1 MDKVV
6 GMKRNKDTVRTLS
19 NQSGYLIPNQAVA
32 FDKGAHQK
40 CGEVLAQGPVIF
52 IKIKNKK
59 HWPIEYVSDNV
70 RALGY
75 APGEWMHKD
84 FFYEKIIHPEDIKSL
99 KEAIHQKQK
108 TGFNNFG
115 QEYRIVSADGKIK
128 WVYHHII
135 FEKNQL
141 GQIHGYGG
149 YLIDI
154 TDQRKKEENWRMA
167 QIVFENTVEGIVV
180 TDLEGTIQW
189 VNAAFTKITGYTAQ
203 EAIGQNPRILKSERH
218 TKAFYEKMWDDL
230 IQKGRWQGEIWNRR
244 KNGETYP
251 EWMVITTIYDVDGN
265 PVQYVS
271 VFNDITEYMQKEQ
284 HIRYQAYHDAL
295 TGLPNRILFK
305 DRLNLAISH
314 AHKHSKML
322 AVMLL
327 DLDRFKRVND
337 TLGYA
342 LGDILLQS
350 VAERLKSLITEGNTV
365 ARLSADEFI
374 FIIEDI
380 NRVQDVIKIANRIL
394 HSFEEPFLLEGYEL
408 YVNASLGI
416 SIYPLDGN
424 DAEDLMK
431 KANVSMHWGKEKGGS
446 TYKFYTAAM
455 DKRASAELVLEN
467 DLFKAIEKNELY
479 LCYQPQIDIFSKNMI
494 GAEALVRWKHPKL
507 GEIPPSKFIPLA
519 ERSGFIIGL
528 GEWVLRKACEQLK
541 RWHQNGF
548 SGIKVAVNLSTLQ
561 FRQKNLVNMVMEI
574 LKETGLKPVHLE
586 MEITE
591 SSAMQDPDFTI
602 AILKKFT
609 EMGIEI
615 AIDDFGT
622 GYSSLAYLKRFPLQK
637 LKIDRSFIQDLNHKE
652 ESQAIV
658 SAIIAMSRNLGL
670 KVLAEGVETKQ
681 QFDYLKQQGCE
692 QIQGYFFSPP
702 LRAEKFEQIFLK

>member
-6 GMKRNKDTVRTLS
+6 GVKRNEGKIQVLS
-19 NQSGYLIPNQAVA
+19 NQSGHLKQNQVVA
-32 FDKGAHQK
+32 FDEDTYRKYA
-40 CGEVLAQGPVIF
+40 EVLTQGPVIF
-52 IKIKNKK
+52 IKMQNKE
-59 HWPIEYVSDNV
+59 HWPVEYVSDNI
-70 RALGY
+70 RTLGY
-75 APGEWMHKD
+75 APEEWIHQD
-84 FFYEKIIHPEDIKSL
+84 FFYEKIIHPEDIEFF
-99 KEAIHQKQK
+99 KEVLHQKQNA
-108 TGFNNFG
+108 GCNSFG
-115 QEYRIVSADGKIK
+115 QEYRILSADGQIK

-135 FEKNQL
+135 FEKDQS

-149 YLIDI
+149 YLLDI

-189 VNAAFTKITGYTAQ
+189 VNAAFTKITGYTPE
-203 EAIGQNPRILKSERH
+203 EAIGKNPRILKSERH
-218 TKAFYEKMWDDL
+218 SQKFYEKMWNDL

-271 VFNDITEYMQKEQ
+271 VFNDITEHMQKEQ
-284 HIRYQAYHDAL
+284 HIQYQAYHDAL
-295 TGLPNRILFK
+295 TGLPNRNLFK

-314 AHKHSKML
+314 AHKQSKML

-337 TLGYA
+337 TLSYA

-374 FIIEDI
+374 FLIEDI
-380 NRVQDVIKIANRIL
+380 QRVQDVIKIANRIL
-394 HSFEEPFLLEGYEL
+394 HSFEKPFVLEGYEL
-408 YVNASLGI
+408 YVSASLGI
-416 SIYPLDGN
+416 SIYPLDGD
-424 DAEDLMK
+424 DAEILMK
-431 KANVSMHWGKEKGGS
+431 KADISMHWGKEKGGN
-446 TYKFYTAAM
+446 TYRFYTLAM
-455 DKRASAELVLEN
+455 DKQASAELVLEN

-479 LCYQPQIDIFSKNMI
+479 LCYQPQIDIFSKNMV
-494 GAEALVRWKHPKL
+494 GAEALVRWRHPKL

-519 ERSGFIIGL
+519 ERNGFIIKL

-541 RWHQNGF
+541 RWHQNGC
-548 SGIKVAVNLSTLQ
+548 SGIKVAVNLSALQ
-561 FRQKNLVNMVMEI
+561 FRQKNLINMVMNI
-574 LKETGLKPVHLE
+574 LKETNLKPGYLE

-591 SSAMQDPDFTI
+591 SSAMKDPDFTI

-637 LKIDRSFIQDLNHKE
+637 LKIDRSFIQDL
-652 ESQAIV
+652 
-658 SAIIAMSRNLGL
+658 G
-670 KVLAEGVETKQ
+670 
-681 QFDYLKQQGCE
+681 
-692 QIQGYFFSPP
+692 
-702 LRAEKFEQIFLK
+702 